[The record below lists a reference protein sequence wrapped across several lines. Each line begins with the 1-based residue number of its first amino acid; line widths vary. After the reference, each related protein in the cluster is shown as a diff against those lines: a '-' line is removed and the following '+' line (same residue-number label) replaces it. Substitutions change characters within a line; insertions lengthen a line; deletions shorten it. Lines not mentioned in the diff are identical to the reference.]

1 MIVINSLNDQF
12 WDKLKR
18 EIVSMF
24 SEIISIDNRPLLVL
38 KFVRFI
44 VCILCL
50 YNMAKVYVLISV
62 DAGSDEKV
70 LRGLEGIGGI
80 EESHIVLGGADLMV
94 EMEASDMEAIRNI
107 VYEKIRK
114 IPEVRSTQTMSVVK

>member
-1 MIVINSLNDQF
+1 MG
-12 WDKLKR
+12 
-18 EIVSMF
+18 
-24 SEIISIDNRPLLVL
+24 
-38 KFVRFI
+38 
-44 VCILCL
+44 
-50 YNMAKVYVLISV
+50 KVYVLISV

-70 LRGLEGIGGI
+70 LRALEGIGGI

-94 EMEASDMEAIRNI
+94 EMEAGDMESIRNI

>member
-1 MIVINSLNDQF
+1 
-12 WDKLKR
+12 
-18 EIVSMF
+18 
-24 SEIISIDNRPLLVL
+24 
-38 KFVRFI
+38 
-44 VCILCL
+44 
-50 YNMAKVYVLISV
+50 MAKVYVLISV

-70 LRGLEGIGGI
+70 LRALEDISGI

-94 EMEASDMEAIRNI
+94 EMEASNLESIRNI